1 MALVR
6 LEAVKQNNSANLNWK
21 AFTMSQRCDIT
32 NKGVLSGNTRSHSN
46 RKAKRR
52 FLPNL
57 QQVSLHSDALGKSI
71 RMRVT
76 ASTLRTIDHNG
87 GIDNY
92 LMTTH
97 SKSLSEDA
105 RKLKSLIIRARGVA
119 TSPKAAA

>member
-1 MALVR
+1 
-6 LEAVKQNNSANLNWK
+6 
-21 AFTMSQRCDIT
+21 MSQRCDLT
-32 NKGVLSGNTRSHSN
+32 DKGIMSGNTRSHSN
-46 RKAKRR
+46 RKSKRR

-57 QQVSLHSDALGKSI
+57 QQVSLHSDALGKNI

-97 SKSLSEDA
+97 SKALSEDA
-105 RKLKSLIIRARGVA
+105 RKLKSMIIRARDA
-119 TSPKAAA
+119 APKAAA